1 MTKRERLTRTF
12 HGEKTD
18 RVPVSIYQH
27 STVHNRGVEE
37 FTDYTLKFHRKF
49 DPDYV
54 KVMYDEM
61 YDAPVNYQFASDPS
75 VWGMLE
81 PLDPHK
87 AGFGRYLESL
97 KRVRDAVDH
106 DTPVV
111 ATIFSPLHIAVRLA
125 WSRLPED
132 CRTAEDKVVQGLSAI
147 AASTCALIE
156 AARREAG
163 VDGFFLGAFGAEDEW
178 LCSADYARIESPF
191 DRQLLSA
198 MKGSPYVIVHA
209 HGEKGAHFSLF
220 ADYDCGALSWE
231 DRQGGPSLA
240 EARTRTKKCLV
251 GGIDHVMAETC
262 DAEKV
267 YVQAREAIAAA
278 GSEGFILAC
287 GCTFLPGTPPENM
300 LALKKASFDAAEASA
315 KAGK

>member
-1 MTKRERLTRTF
+1 
-12 HGEKTD
+12 
-18 RVPVSIYQH
+18 VSIYQH
-27 STVHNRGVEE
+27 STVHNRGVDE
-37 FTDYTLKFHRKF
+37 FTDYTLKFHKKF

-61 YDAPVNYQFASDPS
+61 YDAPVNYQFATDPS

-81 PLDPHK
+81 RLDPHK

-97 KRVRDAVDH
+97 KRIRGAVDA
-106 DTPVV
+106 DTPVI

-132 CRTAEDKVVQGLSAI
+132 CLRAEGEVVKGLSAI
-147 AASTCALIE
+147 ADSTCALVE

-163 VDGFFLGAFGAEDEW
+163 VDGFFIGAFGAEDEW
-178 LCSADYARIESPF
+178 LSAADYARIESPF
-191 DRQLLSA
+191 DRQLLAS
-198 MKGSPYVIVHA
+198 MKGMPYVIVHA
-209 HGEKGAHFSLF
+209 HGEKGAHFNIF
-220 ADYDCGALSWE
+220 ADYDCGGLSWE

-240 EARTRTKKCLV
+240 EARRRTKKCLV

-262 DAEKV
+262 SADKV
-267 YVQAREAIAAA
+267 YAQARQSIDEA

-287 GCTFLPGTPPENM
+287 GCTFLPKTPAENM
-300 LALKKASFDAAEASA
+300 LALKQASADAAEASA
-315 KAGK
+315 SAAASAAAKAGN